1 IGGLMSNSIQEL
13 CREYRGWWEK
23 MGQWVEPVLD
33 DALMF
38 AVTEIGEAMDARL
51 RQKDFV
57 RNNQGEGPSTA
68 LDVGLELFDVV
79 LMCCVALDC
88 LDMDLMTLARQKLAK
103 MDRQRREVRLAAL
116 EDAPAAGSWENRQN
130 SAREG

>member
-1 IGGLMSNSIQEL
+1 MVSGIQEL
-13 CREYRGWWEK
+13 CREYRGRWEE
-23 MGQWVEPVLD
+23 MGQWVEPDLD

-38 AVTEIGEAMDARL
+38 VATEIGEAMDARL

-57 RNNQGEGPSTA
+57 RNNQGEGPSTV

-88 LDMDLMTLARQKLAK
+88 LGMDLVTLARQKLAK
-103 MDRQRREVRLAAL
+103 MDRQRRDVRLAAL
-116 EDAPAAGSWENRQN
+116 EDALEADSRENRQN
-130 SAREG
+130 SARED